1 MTVLL
6 VGADRLGNMPKKL
19 EDHGASKIIH
29 WPGRKDRNKTIPQHV
44 DMVLIVHDFVNHG
57 LMDSVKGQAKRR
69 QLPIIYAKRGVSDLK
84 QALSGRKSTQAIVH
98 TALKTESMLCTCK
111 E

>member
-6 VGADRLGNMPKKL
+6 VGADRLGNMPKEL

-29 WPGRKDRNKTIPQHV
+29 WSGRKEKNKDIPRHV
-44 DMVLIVHDFVNHG
+44 DMILVVHDYVSHA

-69 QLPIIYAKRGVSDLK
+69 RLPILFAKRGVSELK
-84 QALSGRKSTQAIVH
+84 QAL
-98 TALKTESMLCTCK
+98 KTEQGVNR
-111 E
+111 